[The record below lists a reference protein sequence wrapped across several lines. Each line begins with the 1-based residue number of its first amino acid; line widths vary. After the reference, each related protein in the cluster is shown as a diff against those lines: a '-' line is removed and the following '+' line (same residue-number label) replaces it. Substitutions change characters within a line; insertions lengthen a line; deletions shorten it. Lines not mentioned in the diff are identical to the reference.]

1 MSESRTVPLL
11 VAGVVAAMALGGV
24 GTFFR
29 LLPEAATTLPSAVT
43 FALCV
48 IAVVAGSVSGAGGQ
62 PTETPY
68 WR

>member
-11 VAGVVAAMALGGV
+11 VAGVVAAMALGGLA
-24 GTFFR
+24 TFFR
-29 LLPEAATTLPSAVT
+29 LLPDAAATLPSAVT
-43 FALCV
+43 FVLCV
-48 IAVVAGSVSGAGGQ
+48 VAVIVGSVSGAGGQ